1 MRRSAHL
8 LTLFLLAAV
17 FSGTAN
23 GDEKPTAPL
32 PPIVHPNQSEGQGP
46 IEASAAL
53 NVPPSLETSTQKAT
67 ASEPVTTSDTTPEES
82 DSANSPAQNSEQPE
96 ESEPVL
102 TPQEENSSASPE
114 ASPAT
119 SLGTLA
125 DTSAVDSVDA
135 AKNDLTI
142 AQPELALLD
151 PLYLRA
157 RQAFDQRKLE
167 KLVPLVSFLQTHELH
182 DYPELWVLILK
193 LRGAPED
200 TSLRQA
206 FESFIERHQGEYVG
220 ERAMVEYLRI
230 VAETLEPKTY
240 LAWFKRLAWNQD
252 DPELAAWQAI
262 HSLTLGTPSQAR
274 ALSAA
279 KRLFRDSSATT
290 RPVLRLLGDRIVAL
304 DPAWAWSRV
313 VVLLQKGSNAETK
326 YALDALPANER
337 PASLKELSRILERPD
352 AWLKRQKQ
360 LNKIPARLAVFA
372 ALRLARSN
380 PEGAARLAEAAVDP
394 RAARFWRA
402 LVWSRIGF
410 TAMSR
415 LHPQAW
421 EWFCRAPGGAAT
433 LEQRP
438 DITVRSEQLLAW
450 RARAALRAGDWR
462 SLESLIQRMP
472 EVLRHE
478 ETWVY
483 WRGRAL
489 QTLGQPKAAKA
500 AFESIAPRMSFYGKL
515 ASAELDLSASFPKT
529 PLATLPSEEAIRRW
543 DNNPSLNRAL
553 AFYRMSLYASGH
565 REWNWALRGL
575 TPPELLS
582 LAAWAQEK
590 RILHRMINTSDRSG
604 TSLILVNQRYPR
616 PHFSVVSRYCAERDL
631 PSSWVYGLIRQE
643 SRFMPTAN
651 SSVGARGLMQIMP
664 GTARWT
670 ARRLNMPKKLDLA
683 DLETNVSLG
692 TGYLKMLYDAFGGN
706 YIAATAAYNA
716 GPRRAQI
723 WLNNIAGDEMEAA
736 IFIET
741 IPYFETRE
749 YVKNVLANMQNY
761 AALDEKAA
769 ENFRTFLGTV
779 RAEHSNR
786 PLNLP

>member
-17 FSGTAN
+17 SSGTVH
-23 GDEKPTAPL
+23 GDETPA
-32 PPIVHPNQSEGQGP
+32 VAQQSLVRPDLSEEPGHQDG
-46 IEASAAL
+46 
-53 NVPPSLETSTQKAT
+53 PPSLKVAPPSSETSTQETTATEPVT
-67 ASEPVTTSDTTPEES
+67 ASEATPEES
-82 DSANSPAQNSEQPE
+82 DSANAPEQSSEQAKAN
-96 ESEPVL
+96 ESAIA
-102 TPQEENSSASPE
+102 PQEERPLTSPE
-114 ASPAT
+114 AS
-119 SLGTLA
+119 A
-125 DTSAVDSVDA
+125 DISAADRVTA
-135 AKNDLTI
+135 AENDLTI
-142 AQPELALLD
+142 AQPELGLLD

-167 KLVPLVSFLQTHELH
+167 KLIPLVSYLQTHELH
-182 DYPELWVLILK
+182 DYPELWVLVLK
-193 LRGAPED
+193 LREAPED

-230 VAETLEPKTY
+230 VAEKLEPKTY

-262 HSLTLGTPSQAR
+262 HSLTLGTPSRAR
-274 ALSAA
+274 ALSDA

-290 RPVLRLLGDRIVAL
+290 RPVLRRLGDRIVEL

-313 VVLLQKGSNAETK
+313 VVLLQKGANAETK
-326 YALDALPANER
+326 HALEVLPANER
-337 PASLKELSRILERPD
+337 PAPLKELSRILERPD

-421 EWFCRAPGGAAT
+421 EWFGRAPGGAAT

-450 RARAALRAGDWR
+450 RARAALRASDWR
-462 SLESLIQRMP
+462 SLESLIRRMP
-472 EVLRHE
+472 EALRHE

-483 WRGRAL
+483 WHGRAL
-489 QTLGQPKAAKA
+489 QALGRPKAAKA
-500 AFESIAPRMSFYGKL
+500 AFESIAPRISFYGKL
-515 ASAELDLSASFPKT
+515 ASAELGLPASFPKAPLET
-529 PLATLPSEEAIRRW
+529 PPSEEAIRRW

-604 TSLILVNQRYPR
+604 TSLVLVDQRYPR

-670 ARRLNMPKKLDLA
+670 ARRLNMPKKLNLA

-692 TGYLKMLYDAFGGN
+692 TGYLKMLHDAFGGS

-723 WLNNIAGDEMEAA
+723 WLNDIVGDEMEAA

-749 YVKNVLANMQNY
+749 YVKNVLANMQSY
-761 AALDEKAA
+761 AALDDKAE

-779 RAEHSNR
+779 RADHSGR